1 MKTEGDAF
9 MAAFSAP
16 LDAACC
22 AADIQLALHDAP
34 WPAWLVGLGAAAAAP
49 APKKSSFF
57 GSSSSKKSAP
67 VGGGNEAMEP
77 SIAALSEEVGFAL
90 VDEPHGFRGLR
101 MRIGLHQGPVT
112 AHDDPT
118 TGRVDY
124 FGPTVGDIPHKKKAH
139 TPCNL

>member
-1 MKTEGDAF
+1 

-34 WPAWLVGLGAAAAAP
+34 WADWLVGSGAAAAAP
-49 APKKSSFF
+49 PKKSSFF
-57 GSSSSKKSAP
+57 SSSSSKKST
-67 VGGGNEAMEP
+67 AMEP
-77 SIAALSEEVGFAL
+77 AIAALSEEVGFAL
-90 VDEPHGFRGLR
+90 VDDASGFRGLR

-124 FGPTVGDIPHKKKAH
+124 FGPTVGDKSF
-139 TPCNL
+139 LYF

>member
-1 MKTEGDAF
+1 MQVKTEGDAF

-34 WPAWLVGLGAAAAAP
+34 WPAWLVGSGAAAAAP

-57 GSSSSKKSAP
+57 GSSSSKRSAP
-67 VGGGNEAMEP
+67 AGGNEAMEP

-90 VDEPHGFRGLR
+90 VDAPNGFRGLR

-124 FGPTVGDIPHKKKAH
+124 FGPTVGGHDKNKTH
-139 TPCNL
+139 TLF